1 MIGRALLRRC
11 PWCGGKG
18 AWLTGWFGREPRC
31 RTCGLQWDRRLDGF
45 ELGATTMNV
54 VITFGAIL
62 ATMTVGFVLTAPDIA
77 VWPIVIAA
85 VAVGLLLPLL
95 IYPITQTLWL
105 AIDLAMR
112 APDDD
117 ERADWA
123 LASAAHPD
131 DRRARRR
138 SR

>member
-18 AWLTGWFGREPRC
+18 AWLKGWFGREDRC

-45 ELGATTMNV
+45 ELGATTVNV
-54 VITFGAIL
+54 IMTFGAIIV
-62 ATMTVGFVLTAPDIA
+62 TMAVGFVLTAPEIA
-77 VWPIVIAA
+77 VWPIVIAT
-85 VAVGLLLPLL
+85 VAVGALLPVL

-112 APDDD
+112 VPDDD

-123 LASAAHPD
+123 LASAVQPSE
-131 DRRARRR
+131 RRARRR
-138 SR
+138 AR